1 MRQGWEDWVAQ
12 PVSSKGPWDKLPG
25 VSVLVRSHLCVLRPG
40 LLMELEPWPSTMETT
55 VPH

>member
-25 VSVLVRSHLCVLRPG
+25 VSVLIRSHLRVLRPG
-40 LLMELEPWPSTMETT
+40 LLMELEPWPSTMGTT